1 MVAVTVAVTMAL
13 ALTGTGPAAAGG
25 GCHAESMTEA
35 AVGAVDMS
43 ERCFSPVVARIE
55 VGETVTWT
63 NRDTVAHAVTGAGQS
78 FGGYDAV
85 DAGATTAARFE
96 RAGIFPYFCVLHPSM
111 VGVIVVDDGG
121 VVAGRGEIALSAAR
135 VPGGAD
141 AGAGAPARGAPSRAL
156 DSAAWLALGLL
167 AGGGAALGAARLRR
181 RA

>member
-25 GCHAESMTEA
+25 GCHAESMTDA
-35 AVGAVDMS
+35 AARAVDMS
-43 ERCFSPVVARIE
+43 ERCFSPVVARID

-111 VGVIVVDDGG
+111 IGVIVVGDGG
-121 VVAGRGEIALSAAR
+121 AGAGRGEIALSAAR
-135 VPGGAD
+135 IPGGAD
-141 AGAGAPARGAPSRAL
+141 AGADAPASGAPSRAL
-156 DSAAWLALGLL
+156 DSAPWLALGLL
-167 AGGGAALGAARLRR
+167 AGVGATLGAARLRR